1 MNTNP
6 DQSAGD
12 NSPRAQAIIQNGNT
26 VAIVCTAICAIAAC
40 FSIFA
45 FYHATLAEREARM
58 AEYYITE
65 LDATLIEKGI
75 REPGET
81 FQKFRQVN
89 SKE

>member
-1 MNTNP
+1 MTTP
-6 DQSAGD
+6 DQNTGD
-12 NSPRAQAIIQNGNT
+12 NSPKATATIYNGNT

-65 LDATLIEKGI
+65 LDATLVQQGI
-75 REPGET
+75 RKPGES
-81 FQKFRQVN
+81 FQKFRQISN
-89 SKE
+89 KE